1 MNSTLTC
8 HCCNLKIKL
17 EELSINLFDTEIYAF
32 DDRIFTSIRGHLIYF
47 FVIYIEEAW
56 SIKYTFFLLYLEI
69 SSIPMS
75 FLFKYDIFV
84 DIYDA
89 LVSIKTLVSF
99 GVNFIPNYIHIFASI
114 LPLCSF
120 SSSIFTRTIEPK
132 TLKCS
137 TFGFTLFQNSHCGA
151 QFNM

>member
-1 MNSTLTC
+1 MP
-8 HCCNLKIKL
+8 
-17 EELSINLFDTEIYAF
+17 
-32 DDRIFTSIRGHLIYF
+32 IRGQVIYF

-56 SIKYTFFLLYLEI
+56 SIKCTSFPLCLEI
-69 SSIPMS
+69 SSILMS

-84 DIYDA
+84 DINDA
-89 LVSIKTLVSF
+89 LLSIITLVSF

-114 LPLCSF
+114 LQLCSF

-132 TLKCS
+132 TLKSS
-137 TFGFTLFQNSHCGA
+137 TFVFTHIQNSYCGA